1 MKRIIVSILTLLMI
15 SILAMLIR
23 SGDSLA
29 GEVVF
34 CVSQE
39 EQSAVLANATGLCA
53 EGENEYVIDGSGVER
68 SEDLVPLAVFSN
80 NQNCDEGSTGTTTQV
95 GFDNND
101 NGTLDA
107 DEVMTSS
114 SSCAAS

>member
-1 MKRIIVSILTLLMI
+1 MKRIIISTLTLLMI
-15 SILAMLIR
+15 SISVAFIR
-23 SGDSLA
+23 SADSLA
-29 GEVVF
+29 DEVVF

-39 EQSAVLANATGLCA
+39 EQSAVLADATGLCA

-68 SEDLVPLAVFSN
+68 SEDLVPLTVFSN

-95 GFDNND
+95 GFDKND

-107 DEVMTSS
+107 DEIMVISG
-114 SSCAAS
+114 SCAAS